1 MQRLLAPAEWLERH
15 RIGVTACLAVALA
28 AGVVL
33 GQLNSVLA
41 GMHVPGAGSYT
52 ISDLTDTRLGIPKA
66 ENAADV
72 IRTWDET
79 QIPDGFR
86 GPAWNVKAFALVDFL
101 FFAPAYALLLAIV
114 LLKLRGSIEAT
125 SGQDRMNA
133 IASARILRRGEEL
146 NEESFAA
153 EYANVESLRDAGLGL
168 IWATL
173 AAVPVLFLLDELENV
188 LIWLVYRETPAGG
201 LFGALFFVLGWAAL
215 FKWALG
221 FLIVIAL
228 AVTTLAAASLERG
241 RVSRLWTGLV
251 VLRAQVLLLVLYA
264 AGLFASDQSGDV
276 ILRWREDPIDGLA
289 ALALTASFAVV
300 SLTSARLLLV
310 ELPQE
315 DRDVPKRR
323 VLAAGLALIVAGVVG
338 EVKWQFGEGLAVVGA
353 ILTVVI
359 LLSHLADR
367 SQKNAADEPPTE
379 PAPSDRKR
387 EVGRFARVLPA
398 LLGGLPLVLLG
409 LAALRTS
416 VREIAYAGKDEFFVL
431 AALALVVQAIGWALA
446 LRWKEG
452 AKVARLKLVL
462 WVALGF
468 SALLALRVFLNPW
481 RTSEALGSVGVFAG
495 FTLAATL
502 IAFGLAFLSEHYKAP
517 SAFAVI
523 RFRRTPVFLLLILW
537 AFVAAKID
545 QEGAYYDVRTAPATE
560 RARGLERQ
568 EIAFDRVNP
577 RRRDAFDDWA
587 ARRPS
592 APAVPLVFVSAAGGG
607 IRAGYWV
614 ATVLDCVLEGR
625 GDEACRRHGDAANAR
640 ADGSVFAASGIS
652 GGSVGL
658 AAYVTHLRHEPND
671 PDWRDERLGDDYIAP
686 MIGWWLFV
694 DAPLALIRRDGG
706 GDRAEILERAFERS
720 WVDDIGDRGAAG
732 LIWESGVDTD
742 ETPLAAGIFDLW
754 ARRRENTLPLLLLN
768 GTKVQDGCRFNGSV
782 FDASVEYRVRKG
794 ASAAAARLAEDCLAL
809 RLFERTP
816 AGTESIYVRPEKRA
830 DWTFAS
836 TEDLSDF
843 VCRQRDVRLST
854 AALLSAR
861 FPFALPSGRLE
872 KCRTKGAPAINIV
885 DGGYFDTSGA
895 SPIVE
900 LWTELEPE
908 VDTRN
913 SRPGTPC
920 IVPFF
925 LQIDTGY
932 SDPTGAKRSRP
943 LEATV
948 PLKTATTARN
958 AREANAR
965 QAAALAFSGP
975 FGRVRE
981 ATLANGAPLDRYAHI
996 YPRAHPGSKAP
1007 LGWTLS
1013 RTARQDLDRQLSANK
1028 AEIAKVRDWFNAS
1041 LRCPGRE
1048 S

>member
-1 MQRLLAPAEWLERH
+1 MQRLLAPARWLEQH

-33 GQLNSVLA
+33 GQLNAVLA

-52 ISDLTDTRLGIPKA
+52 ISDLTDTHLGAPRA

-72 IRTWDET
+72 IRTWRET
-79 QIPDGFR
+79 QIPEGFR
-86 GPAWNVKAFALVDFL
+86 GPAWSVDAFALVDGL
-101 FFAPAYALLLAIV
+101 LFAPAYALLLAIV
-114 LLKLRGSIEAT
+114 LLKLRGSVEAT

-133 IASARILRRGEEL
+133 IASARIFRRGDEL
-146 NEESFAA
+146 NEETFAA
-153 EYANVESLRDAGLGL
+153 EHENVMSLHEVGLRL
-168 IWATL
+168 IRVTL

-188 LIWLVYRETPAGG
+188 LIPLVYRAALSGDW
-201 LFGALFFVLGWAAL
+201 FGPLFFVLGWVAL
-215 FKWALG
+215 LKWALG

-228 AVTTLAAASLERG
+228 VVITLAAASLERG

-251 VLRAQVLLLVLYA
+251 VLRAQVLLLALYA

-276 ILRWREDPIDGLA
+276 ILRWRDDPIDGLA
-289 ALALTASFAVV
+289 ALALTGAFAVV
-300 SLTSARLLLV
+300 SLTTARILLG
-310 ELPQE
+310 ELPEE
-315 DRDVPKRR
+315 DRDVPQRR
-323 VLAAGLALIVAGVVG
+323 IFAAGVGLVVIGVVT
-338 EVKWQFGEGLAVVGA
+338 EWQWQFGEGIAVLGA
-353 ILTVVI
+353 IVALVI
-359 LLSHLADR
+359 FLSRL
-367 SQKNAADEPPTE
+367 ADEPPLGRRQRT
-379 PAPSDRKR
+379 
-387 EVGRFARVLPA
+387 VGRFALVLPA
-398 LLGGLPLVLLG
+398 LLGGIPLVLLG

-416 VREIAYAGKDEFFVL
+416 VREIAYAGKDEFGVLVVL
-431 AALALVVQAIGWALA
+431 ALLVQVIGWALA
-446 LRWKEG
+446 LRWREG
-452 AKVARLKLVL
+452 ASVARLKLVL
-462 WVALGF
+462 WAALAF
-468 SALLALRVFLNPW
+468 SGLLALRVSLNPW
-481 RTSEALGSVGVFAG
+481 RTSESVGSVGIFAG
-495 FTLAATL
+495 FALAATL
-502 IAFGLAFLSEHYKAP
+502 IAFGLVFLSERYKAP
-517 SAFAVI
+517 SAFAI
-523 RFRRTPVFLLLILW
+523 LRFRRTPVFLLLAVW
-537 AFVAAKID
+537 ALVAAKID
-545 QEGAYYDVRTAPATE
+545 QDGAYYDVRTAPASE
-560 RARGLERQ
+560 RAQGLERQ
-568 EIAFDRVNP
+568 EISFDRVNP

-592 APAVPLVFVSAAGGG
+592 APDAVPLVFVSAAGGG

-625 GDEACRRHGDAANAR
+625 GDEACSRHGDAATAR
-640 ADGSVFAASGIS
+640 ATGSVFAASGIS

-658 AAYVTHLRHEPND
+658 AAYVTHLRHQPGD
-671 PDWRDERLGDDYIAP
+671 PDWRDKRLGDDYIAP

-706 GDRAEILERAFERS
+706 GDRAEIIERAFERS

-732 LIWESGVDTD
+732 LIWKRGVSTD
-742 ETPLAAGIFDLW
+742 GTPLTAGIFDLW
-754 ARRRENTLPLLLLN
+754 AKRRETTLPLLLLN
-768 GTKVQDGCRFNGSV
+768 GTKVQDGCRFNASV

-794 ASAAAARLAEDCLAL
+794 ASPAAARLAEDCLAL

-816 AGTESIYVRPEKRA
+816 AGVESIYVKPENRA

-843 VCRQRDVRLST
+843 VCPKNDVRLST
-854 AALLSAR
+854 AAMLSAR

-872 KCRTKGAPAINIV
+872 KCGNKKASAINVV

-908 VDTRN
+908 VDERN
-913 SRPGTPC
+913 SRAGGPC

-932 SDPTGAKRSRP
+932 SDPTGGNRSRP

-975 FGRVRE
+975 FGRIRE
-981 ATLANGAPLDRYAHI
+981 ATLANGAPLDRFAHI

-1013 RTARQDLDRQLSANK
+1013 RTARQDLDGQLSANR
-1028 AEIAKVRDWFNAS
+1028 AEIAKVRDWFNGS
-1041 LRCPGRE
+1041 LRCGGG
-1048 S
+1048 